1 MKTRIPATFLKAL
14 KAALCT
20 AACFSPAA
28 HTATFTHGFEDC
40 RVATA
45 DELGEMRGGFDFNAG
60 GLHLSFSIEK
70 VTFINGALVATTSLN
85 IPSLNSLGNPQ
96 TIADNNNLQAA
107 IANLQKAAGRG
118 YNPVTTVQNG
128 PKNTFTLPDGLNLST
143 SALTTV
149 IQNTL
154 DNQVIRNMTI
164 LNATLNSQALIRAMA
179 ISSSLNQALNSS
191 VR

>member
-1 MKTRIPATFLKAL
+1 MKTRIPATLLKVL
-14 KAALCT
+14 KVALCT

-28 HTATFTHGFEDC
+28 QTSTLSHGFEDC

-60 GLHLSFSIEK
+60 GLHLAFSIER

-96 TIADNNNLQAA
+96 TIADSNNPQATIASLQ
-107 IANLQKAAGRG
+107 NAAGSG
-118 YNPVTTVQNG
+118 YNPVTAVQNG

>member
-1 MKTRIPATFLKAL
+1 MNIRIPATFLKV
-14 KAALCT
+14 ALCI

-28 HTATFTHGFEDC
+28 QTSTLNHGFENC

-45 DELGEMRGGFDFNAG
+45 DELGEMRGGFDLNAG
-60 GLHLSFSIEK
+60 DLHLSFSIER
-70 VTFINGALVATTSLN
+70 VTFINGALVATTSLS

-96 TIADNNNLQAA
+96 TLADSINQQAIIASLQ
-107 IANLQKAAGRG
+107 NTAGSN
-118 YNPVTTVQNG
+118 YNPVTSVQNG
-128 PKNTFTLPDGLNLST
+128 PNNTFTLPDGLNQST
-143 SALTTV
+143 SALTTI

-164 LNATLNSQALIRAMA
+164 LNATLTSQALVRTMA
-179 ISSSLNQALNSS
+179 ISSSLNQVLNSS